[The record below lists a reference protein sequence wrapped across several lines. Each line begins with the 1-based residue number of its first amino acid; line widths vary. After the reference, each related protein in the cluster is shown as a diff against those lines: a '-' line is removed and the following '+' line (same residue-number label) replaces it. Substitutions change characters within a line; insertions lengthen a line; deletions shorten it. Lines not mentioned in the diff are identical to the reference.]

1 VKVITIYNQSGGVMK
16 TSLTMNLGYQLVRH
30 KHSVLLIDM
39 DPQASLTVFM
49 GLEPADL
56 EQTVAD
62 TILDNAPLA
71 IHQALHGM
79 DLLPANITLSAV
91 EMRLVSAM
99 AREWRLKRI
108 LEPIQAQYDFI
119 LIDAPPSLGVLSVL
133 SLVAST
139 HVLIP
144 IQTQYKSYKGT
155 ELLLDIIKQVQE
167 QVNPELQIAGIVPTI
182 YASAN
187 AQDKAILAA
196 IQEQLA
202 AIAVLGLL
210 EPLVVDRR
218 GKLLAGG
225 HRKAAVFVLKEANPA
240 AYAKHFPNDLVPVR
254 VVDFDAEENPDLAL
268 QVEVTENEKRRDYT
282 SGEVRALAERLRD
295 AGYADVKGR
304 PAMGEKALRPALEVI
319 IGKSI
324 RTVRR
329 YLNTTIEES
338 VTDVRLSGK
347 DDSHLLRHPFVAYRR
362 S

>member
-1 VKVITIYNQSGGVMK
+1 MKVITIYNQSGGVMK
-16 TSLTMNLGYQLVRH
+16 TSLTMNLGYQLAQH
-30 KHSVLLIDM
+30 NHSVLLIDM

-62 TILDNAPLA
+62 TILDNSPLA
-71 IHQALHGM
+71 IHQDLHGM

-155 ELLLDIIKQVQE
+155 ELLLDSIKQVQQ
-167 QVNPELQIAGIVPTI
+167 QVNTELKIAGIVPTI

-196 IQEQLA
+196 IQEQMA
-202 AIAVLGLL
+202 AIATIY
-210 EPLVVDRR
+210 P
-218 GKLLAGG
+218 
-225 HRKAAVFVLKEANPA
+225 P
-240 AYAKHFPNDLVPVR
+240 VPR
-254 VVDFDAEENPDLAL
+254 ATAFADASMEHLPLAL
-268 QVEVTENEKRRDYT
+268 YSPNHSAVKILESIATGVEK
-282 SGEVRALAERLRD
+282 
-295 AGYADVKGR
+295 
-304 PAMGEKALRPALEVI
+304 
-319 IGKSI
+319 
-324 RTVRR
+324 
-329 YLNTTIEES
+329 
-338 VTDVRLSGK
+338 LS
-347 DDSHLLRHPFVAYRR
+347 
-362 S
+362 

>member
-1 VKVITIYNQSGGVMK
+1 
-16 TSLTMNLGYQLVRH
+16 MNLGYQLVQH
-30 KHSVLLIDM
+30 NHSVLLIDM

-62 TILDNAPLA
+62 TILDNSPLA
-71 IHQALHGM
+71 IHQDLHGM

-155 ELLLDIIKQVQE
+155 ELLLDSIKQVQQ
-167 QVNPELQIAGIVPTI
+167 QVNTELKIAGIVPTI

-196 IQEQLA
+196 IQEQMA
-202 AIAVLGLL
+202 AIATIY
-210 EPLVVDRR
+210 P
-218 GKLLAGG
+218 
-225 HRKAAVFVLKEANPA
+225 P
-240 AYAKHFPNDLVPVR
+240 VPR
-254 VVDFDAEENPDLAL
+254 ATAFADASMEHLPLAL
-268 QVEVTENEKRRDYT
+268 YSPNHSAVKILESIATGVEK
-282 SGEVRALAERLRD
+282 
-295 AGYADVKGR
+295 
-304 PAMGEKALRPALEVI
+304 
-319 IGKSI
+319 
-324 RTVRR
+324 
-329 YLNTTIEES
+329 
-338 VTDVRLSGK
+338 LS
-347 DDSHLLRHPFVAYRR
+347 
-362 S
+362 